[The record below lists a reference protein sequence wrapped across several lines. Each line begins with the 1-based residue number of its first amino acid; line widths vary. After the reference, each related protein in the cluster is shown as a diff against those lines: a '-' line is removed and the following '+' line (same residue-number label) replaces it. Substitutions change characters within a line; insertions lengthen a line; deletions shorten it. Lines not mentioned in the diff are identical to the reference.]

1 MAVSGKVFQV
11 EAVFLRCVVLST
23 SPAQRERYVLAVE
36 NLGDDWRC
44 EACAG
49 ATQAKQAAR
58 EADVMILCPCR
69 ASEELLAGR
78 PLASPPYL
86 LGDHMAHGLLDGTVS
101 LQDIAGLP
109 QWLMARERAGTLPR
123 MAFHHLP
130 EMTCL
135 ARGLLK
141 ALSVPSGL
149 AAWRF
154 LPDMAA
160 LCALHPALLHDLR
173 WRLYPLVA
181 RRHGMTP
188 AAVERSLRLCVE
200 AAWSRGRLE
209 ALERFFGQSV
219 DPERG
224 KPTNR
229 EFLQRL
235 AEQLA
240 CAARRLEEPSFF
252 PEKHGKQLD
261 IVDYVR
267 YTFHNG

>member
-1 MAVSGKVFQV
+1 M
-11 EAVFLRCVVLST
+11 
-23 SPAQRERYVLAVE
+23 LAVE

-44 EACAG
+44 AACAD
-49 ATQAKQAAR
+49 AAQAYQEAR
-58 EADVMILCPCR
+58 SADIMILCPCR
-69 ASEELLAGR
+69 VSGELLGGR
-78 PLASPPYL
+78 PMASPPYL
-86 LGDHMAHGLLDGTVS
+86 LGDQVAHGLLDGTVS
-101 LQDIAGLP
+101 LKDIAGLP
-109 QWLMARERAGTLPR
+109 QWVMARERVSWLPR
-123 MAFHHLP
+123 MALHHLP

-135 ARGLLK
+135 ARGLLR

-149 AAWRF
+149 GAWRF

-173 WRLYPLVA
+173 GRLYPLMA
-181 RRHGMTP
+181 RRHGLTP

-229 EFLQRL
+229 EFLRRVS
-235 AEQLA
+235 EQLA
-240 CAARRLEEPSFF
+240 DAARRLENVAVF
-252 PEKHGKQLD
+252 PEKP
-261 IVDYVR
+261 
-267 YTFHNG
+267 

>member
-1 MAVSGKVFQV
+1 M
-11 EAVFLRCVVLST
+11 
-23 SPAQRERYVLAVE
+23 LAVE

-44 EACAG
+44 EACAS
-49 ATQAKQAAR
+49 AAQAKQAAR

-86 LGDHMAHGLLDGTVS
+86 LGEHMTHGLLDGTVS
-101 LQDIAGLP
+101 LNDIAGLP
-109 QWLMARERAGTLPR
+109 QWLMAREAAGALPR
-123 MAFHHLP
+123 MAFQHLP

-135 ARGLLK
+135 ARGLLR
-141 ALSVPSGL
+141 ALSVPGGL
-149 AAWRF
+149 GAWRF

-173 WRLYPLVA
+173 WRLYPLMA

-229 EFLQRL
+229 EFLCRIREEL
-235 AEQLA
+235 TG
-240 CAARRLEEPSFF
+240 AARRLEGGAIF
-252 PEKHGKQLD
+252 PEKP
-261 IVDYVR
+261 
-267 YTFHNG
+267 